1 MRPEAMLDL
10 KARLGREEGV
20 EYKSYLDSK
29 GFPTGGEGHLLNAAE
44 RARCPIGTP
53 IPAEVVND
61 WFAQDFAT
69 ANSSL
74 AQMLRAHY
82 KFDLYALPDTVQE
95 ALVDL
100 TFNMGATRLCGFGNT
115 LRLIYQQTVGR
126 CSGSSAAE
134 CRLGEDGEAG
144 KGRRDRGFDT
154 KGSLGDSGRDDAYQR
169 QTGPGVRLPR
179 PCDDGRQFFDMLFQ
193 VVCTKV

>member
-44 RARCPIGTP
+44 RAQYPIGTP

-115 LRLIYQQTVGR
+115 LRLIFSKQWAAAADHLLQNADWVKTVKPAR
-126 CSGSSAAE
+126 AAAIAD
-134 CRLGEDGEAG
+134 LI
-144 KGRRDRGFDT
+144 RR
-154 KGSLGDSGRDDAYQR
+154 AA
-169 QTGPGVRLPR
+169 
-179 PCDDGRQFFDMLFQ
+179 
-193 VVCTKV
+193 